1 MPGPEEYNHPQ
12 LAYVVQATAAE
23 KPKIVVVRGTESLTL
38 ELSTAM
44 LWNLSKDVTEALWR
58 IYGPS
63 KPPRDN
69 Y

>member
-1 MPGPEEYNHPQ
+1 MPAPDEYNHPQ
-12 LAYVVQATAAE
+12 LVIFTQQTATAPA
-23 KPKIVVVRGTESLTL
+23 RLTL
-38 ELSTAM
+38 VCGNQQMALDLTTAQV
-44 LWNLSKDVTEALWR
+44 WNINRDSSEALWR